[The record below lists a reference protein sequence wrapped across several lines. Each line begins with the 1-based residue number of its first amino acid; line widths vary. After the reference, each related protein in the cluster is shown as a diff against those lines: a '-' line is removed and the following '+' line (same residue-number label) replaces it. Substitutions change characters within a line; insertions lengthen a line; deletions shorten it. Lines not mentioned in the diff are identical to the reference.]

1 MRTSHPSWIGPRAHQ
16 QVAVV
21 PLPVLCVGGSL
32 DIGGQR
38 HPRVIWANQ
47 PVSSVNSGFLANLA
61 KSSRTLLCLRIHS
74 AGVIGPVARQNQQ
87 TLCELYASVL
97 PNVEFLEP
105 WETETLPARPAL
117 PCQGHCFVGPSM
129 RRALH
134 QSCWPPRDDAH
145 STAAQ
150 RPLLVLLDPELCT
163 DEHLERLPLRPNSPP
178 QVQLVPRSLDISL
191 EPASRCPGGAA
202 PCLLRLGSR

>member
-32 DIGGQR
+32 DIGSQR

-74 AGVIGPVARQNQQ
+74 AGVIGPVARQNQT

-150 RPLLVLLDPELCT
+150 RPSFVPTSTWSVCLYAQILLRRSSLFLVLLTSLLSPPLVVLE
-163 DEHLERLPLRPNSPP
+163 ERLH
-178 QVQLVPRSLDISL
+178 V
-191 EPASRCPGGAA
+191 C
-202 PCLLRLGSR
+202 